1 MKASSLR
8 SKKGIYL
15 VSSCGGKGT
24 CGKCRIKIHSGKYRT
39 SASGKI
45 SQADKEKGIV
55 LACRTFPENDISAE
69 ILEEARLVVGDRIAL
84 AKSKDLSELFR
95 SFDKEITPIVKGL
108 ISNFRLLQ

>member
-1 MKASSLR
+1 MNIKLATGESIPAAAGESIL
-8 SKKGIYL
+8 SALKKKGIYL

-24 CGKCRIKIHSGKYRT
+24 CGKCRIKIHSGKHRT
-39 SASGKI
+39 STSGKL

-55 LACRTFPENDISAE
+55 LACRTFPENDVSAE

-95 SFDKEITPIVKGL
+95 SF
-108 ISNFRLLQ
+108 